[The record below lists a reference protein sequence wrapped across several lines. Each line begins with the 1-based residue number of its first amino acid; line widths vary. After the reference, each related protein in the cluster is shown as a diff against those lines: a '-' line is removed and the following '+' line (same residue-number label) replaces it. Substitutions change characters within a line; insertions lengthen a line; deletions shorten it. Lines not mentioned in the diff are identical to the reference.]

1 MRISKRAL
9 ITVVGAAIAA
19 LSMAFAAGAI
29 GASGHPGKTDR
40 RSKSEHPSKSHHP
53 SKHHRARLIATTLA
67 PSQPTD
73 PTFHGVKP
81 GGAPWI
87 LKRGEVRLGRSGK
100 LDLFVRGLVIPS
112 SGTARPVTTISAS
125 LYCGA
130 DSNTTAAATSQ
141 QVPITSTGNAR
152 IHDASFTIPSTC
164 LAPVILVHP
173 NGSATVYIA
182 LDGWRL

>member
-29 GASGHPGKTDR
+29 GASGHPGKTER
-40 RSKSEHPSKSHHP
+40 RGKSD
-53 SKHHRARLIATTLA
+53 HRGRFGHRGGTLIKESLA
-67 PSQPTD
+67 PSQPSD
-73 PTFHGVKP
+73 PTFHGVHP
-81 GGAPWI
+81 GGAPWV
-87 LKRGEVRLGRSGK
+87 LKRGEVRLGRGGK
-100 LDLFVRGLVIPS
+100 LDLFVRGLVIPTT
-112 SGTARPVTTISAS
+112 GTARPVTTISAS

-164 LAPVILVHP
+164 LAPVILVQP
-173 NGSATVYIA
+173 NGSTTVYIA